1 MSETSLS
8 GELPYDRLI
17 RLVSGDMGSVP
28 ALVWRADLVKNEITF
43 LTDHA
48 IPGLEDS
55 IPRLLQDAAS
65 AESILAAQD
74 RAVFTR
80 FHERLR
86 HRQPVSEV
94 FRAHGRDGLMRW
106 LYILGTPDPEMTF
119 CYLGLLAD
127 CTGLAN
133 GVLQR
138 GNETGLADH
147 VELFD
152 NPVFMVDIASRRVCA
167 ANAAAR
173 TTFGLNPKNGA
184 VDLSMLFASNSD
196 IYMRDIYER
205 LLFSRAWNGL
215 LTIHDNKGRP
225 LVCMSRVRAYD
236 RDGRSLLWFSMNPRP
251 STKDTEKPFV
261 SSPAPTVLKA
271 LSRAHDI
278 RGLLRVLLDSPPPG
292 HHTDAVMLSQI
303 FIAEGRVA
311 VTGIGGPFESVSD
324 NDTHPYQGSIA
335 ENMVL
340 FDLDHVIVEDT
351 SKSIKPI
358 DWALFIPK
366 GIRSYVALP
375 LYVNTILRE
384 VVIFCSTTPHAFSED
399 SIAPY
404 ASLAASLWA
413 ELPRVLS
420 SLPPGSSPTTP

>member
-1 MSETSLS
+1 MSETPNF
-8 GELPYDRLI
+8 GGLPYDRLL
-17 RLVSGDMGSVP
+17 RLFSSDVGAVP

-48 IPGLEDS
+48 IPGLEDT

-65 AESILAAQD
+65 ADAILAAQD
-74 RAVFTR
+74 RAVFAR

-86 HRQPVSEV
+86 QRQPVSEV

-133 GVLQR
+133 GILQR
-138 GNETGLADH
+138 GSETGLAEH

-152 NPVFMVDIASRRVCA
+152 NPVFMVDTANRRVFA

-173 TTFGLNPKNGA
+173 AAFGLDPANDPATLDG
-184 VDLSMLFASNSD
+184 MFAANAD
-196 IYMRDIYER
+196 AYLRDIYER

-215 LTIHDNKGRP
+215 LTIRDGQGRP
-225 LVCMSRVRAYD
+225 TVCMSRVRAYD
-236 RDGRSLLWFSMNPRP
+236 RDGRSLLWFSVNPRTLP
-251 STKDTEKPFV
+251 READRAAA
-261 SSPAPTVLKA
+261 PAPEVAAA
-271 LSRAHDI
+271 LAGAHDI
-278 RGLLRVLLDSPPPG
+278 RGLLRVLLDHQPPG
-292 HHTDAVMLSQI
+292 SHVDAAMLSQI
-303 FIAEGRVA
+303 FIADGRVA
-311 VTGIGGPFESVSD
+311 VTGVGAPFETVHD

-340 FDLDHVIVEDT
+340 FDLPHIIVEDT
-351 SKSIKPI
+351 AKSIKPI

-366 GIRSYVALP
+366 GIRSYLALP
-375 LYVNTILRE
+375 FFVDGVLRE
-384 VVIFCSTTPHAFSED
+384 VLIFCSTRPRAFSD
-399 SIAPY
+399 DGIAPY
-404 ASLAASLWA
+404 AGLAEGLWA
-413 ELPRVLS
+413 ELPRL
-420 SLPPGSSPTTP
+420 LPALPRTSNAAP